1 MTNRRLCFSKAAS
14 PETRGKRY
22 TKKGADRS
30 RRQMRLLGKKDEHQR
45 QYRGHA
51 EPSENNLGPPTT
63 VWIVCHGSVSIKNT
77 PRHWPGL
84 SIKRLAC
91 AFVQHQ
97 EGRRAPDRVFMAVVE
112 RRKLVVFG
120 LVLLAA
126 LITTVAV
133 YQTFG
138 AYAGSTV
145 RTSDCWKVNKMVQGG
160 WDRYGE
166 SALKEFVRGFL
177 QDSEF
182 VSHAG
187 ATGLLGA
194 LVRVLSPSLA

>member
-1 MTNRRLCFSKAAS
+1 
-14 PETRGKRY
+14 
-22 TKKGADRS
+22 
-30 RRQMRLLGKKDEHQR
+30 
-45 QYRGHA
+45 
-51 EPSENNLGPPTT
+51 
-63 VWIVCHGSVSIKNT
+63 
-77 PRHWPGL
+77 
-84 SIKRLAC
+84 
-91 AFVQHQ
+91 
-97 EGRRAPDRVFMAVVE
+97 MAVVE

-138 AYAGSTV
+138 AYAGWTV

-166 SALKEFVRGFL
+166 LALKEFVRGFL
-177 QDSEF
+177 QDQNL
-182 VSHAG
+182 SHMPALR
-187 ATGLLGA
+187 ASWGA